1 MKFLTYK
8 SGKELK
14 VGVLDDEHGVLD
26 VVLAAKKLVK
36 ENLPDTLRGIIAGG
50 PSALATTKKALKA
63 AQAKPKGMFT
73 PLKKVKIATPLPG
86 ATKNVFCVGRNYKA
100 HIEEMAA
107 TRNINPPN
115 YPKMPEFFSKPP
127 TTIVGPEDKVERH
140 AKYTNEL
147 DYEVELALVI
157 GKKGRNISQANA
169 LKHIWGYTVVNDVT
183 ARDAQRNHGQFFKG
197 KSYDTHC
204 PIGPYIVTA
213 DEFGAPGGHRLT
225 LKVNGKIRQ
234 DSSTSDLYFDVPRII
249 ESLSG
254 ALTLEPGDIVATG
267 TPSGVAA
274 GMKKPEF
281 LQVGDI
287 VEAEV
292 EGIGVLRNKIVD

>member
-14 VGVLDDEHGVLD
+14 VGVLDEENGVLD
-26 VVLAAKKLVK
+26 VVLAAKKLLK
-36 ENLPDTLRGIIAGG
+36 TELPDTLREIIAAG
-50 PSALATTKKALKA
+50 PSALSTAKKALKA

-86 ATKNVFCVGRNYKA
+86 ATKNVFCVGRNYKL

-107 TRNINPPN
+107 KRGGPVN

-127 TTIVGPEDKVERH
+127 TTIVGHEDKVERH
-140 AKYTNEL
+140 AKYTDEL
-147 DYEVELALVI
+147 DYEVELGLVI
-157 GKKGRNISQANA
+157 GKKGRNISEANA
-169 LKHIWGYTVVNDVT
+169 LKHVWGYTVVNDVT

-197 KSYDTHC
+197 KSYDSHC

-213 DEFGAPGGHRLT
+213 DEFGKPDGHRLT

-234 DSSTSDLYFDVPRII
+234 DSTTSDLYFGVPRII

-274 GMKKPEF
+274 GMPKPEF